1 MRLTA
6 ATLVATAVTLGAAC
20 SGDDDAG
27 LVPDADGPTTTST
40 APSAT
45 EETTVP
51 VEAPGTTEAHGGPAT
66 TSPSEPTQPSEPP
79 GPTLSTTTVAA
90 TFPVVEVPESGV
102 PGLDSDDSFCAA
114 WSRFGGTWQVV
125 QVAANFAPDPAV
137 VPVMEVTAAPV
148 VGAAYD
154 AMLAAWP
161 AELASERDAVADGY
175 FGPLDRRAEAALAAL
190 VSAGASDAD
199 LDALARAW
207 EAALAGRRADEPVVV
222 AELDDRLQAL
232 VDAAAAEFA
241 AQRVDF
247 VDDPSMRITVETPST
262 DAYLATACPDQ
273 GALTGGEVDG

>member
-27 LVPDADGPTTTST
+27 PVPDADGPTTTPAT
-40 APSAT
+40 APSAI
-45 EETTVP
+45 EDTTVP
-51 VEAPGTTEAHGGPAT
+51 VEVPGTTEADGDPAP
-66 TSPSEPTQPSEPP
+66 TSSPPEPSESSEPTLP
-79 GPTLSTTTVAA
+79 TTTVAA

-161 AELASERDAVADGY
+161 DELASERDAVADGY

-199 LDALARAW
+199 LDALATAW
-207 EAALAGRRADEPVVV
+207 EAALAERRADEPVVV
-222 AELDDRLQAL
+222 AELDDGLQAL